1 MEENITFIT
10 VEEFKAQIG
19 TTSMQVL
26 KSPKT
31 DKLFLATA
39 EGDCYKV
46 QQDIDGSKPMKML
59 IKDGDLSEA
68 CLVNINGG
76 AKEVFS
82 L

>member
-1 MEENITFIT
+1 MEKITFIT
-10 VEEFKAQIG
+10 VEQFKEQVG

-31 DKLFLATA
+31 NKLFLSTA

-46 QQDIDGSKPMKML
+46 QQDIDGSKEMKML

-68 CLVNINGG
+68 CLVNISGG
-76 AKEVFS
+76 AEEMFS